1 MKDFFSKLILKI
13 IKYTIFIAIWL
24 GVACFVIVL
33 IYMHDLP
40 NLSQINSK
48 NNQNIVEVRYSNNN
62 LIATYGKENIDEVD
76 FKDLPQNLINAV
88 ISIEDRRFYE
98 HYGIDLLSILRAAY
112 INQKKGYIA
121 QGASTIT
128 QQLAKMLF
136 LDSNKTF
143 KRKVQ
148 EILLAIQI
156 EKKFTKNQILTMYL
170 NKAYFGSGNYGIKN
184 AARSYFQKNISEINL
199 NESAILASI
208 LKAPSK
214 LSPKINK
221 SLVED
226 RANLVLKN
234 MIEYGYLDESHI
246 AQIAEN
252 PDYRNDSGQRYYF
265 SDLIYKNYQDFI
277 SYDETAGK
285 ISITTTL
292 DEQIQAITSDV
303 LTNFI
308 NSYKSK
314 LGSSQIAALIMD
326 YKGRVV
332 AIIGGKDYQSSQFNR
347 AFFAKRQAGSLFKT
361 FIYLCAFENNYNIDD
376 IYIDKKIQLSNWLP
390 SNYNNKYYG
399 KVDLKFAFA
408 KSLNSVSIQL
418 ARELT
423 LNKINLLL
431 NKFGI
436 KTNNNEDLT
445 IALGS
450 TSVTLYDIV
459 GSYSIIANKGYYN
472 MPSYIDEISLD
483 KNILYKKFGST
494 IGPIISQQSAQN
506 IDILLK
512 NAVENGTGIKAF
524 LANNNIRGKTGTSQ
538 DYRDAWFVG
547 YSNKYIVGVWIGNDN
562 YMPTNKIFGG
572 NLPAILFADIIDK
585 IDN

>member
-40 NLSQINSK
+40 NLSQINSN

-98 HYGIDLLSILRAAY
+98 HYGIDFLSILRAAY

-121 QGASTIT
+121 QGASTVT

-170 NKAYFGSGNYGIKN
+170 NKAYFGSGNYGVKN

-214 LSPKINK
+214 LSPKVNK

-234 MIEYGYLDESHI
+234 MIEYGHLDESHI

-252 PDYRNDSGQRYYF
+252 PDYKNDSGQRYYF

-277 SYDETAGK
+277 SYDETVGK

-326 YKGRVV
+326 YEGRVV

-347 AFFAKRQAGSLFKT
+347 AFFARRQAGSLFKT
-361 FIYLCAFENNYNIDD
+361 FIYLCAFENNYNIHD

-390 SNYNNKYYG
+390 SNYNDKYYG

-423 LNKINLLL
+423 LSKINLLL

-436 KTNNNEDLT
+436 ETTNQEDLT

-450 TSVTLYDIV
+450 PSVTLYDIV

-483 KNILYKKFGST
+483 NNILYKKFGSK
-494 IGPIISQQSAQN
+494 IGPIISQKSAQN

-512 NAVENGTGIKAF
+512 NAVKNGTGIRAF

-547 YSNKYIVGVWIGNDN
+547 YSNNYIVGVWIGNDN

>member
-1 MKDFFSKLILKI
+1 MKDFFNKLILKI

-24 GVACFVIVL
+24 GVTCFVIVL

-88 ISIEDRRFYE
+88 ISIEDRRFYN
-98 HYGIDLLSILRAAY
+98 HYGIDFLSILRAAY
-112 INQKKGYIA
+112 INQKKGYII

-136 LDSNKTF
+136 LDSDKTF

-170 NKAYFGSGNYGIKN
+170 NKAYFGSGNYGVKN
-184 AARSYFQKNISEINL
+184 AARSYFQKNISQINL

-214 LSPKINK
+214 LSPKVNK

-234 MIEYGYLDESHI
+234 MIEYGYLNESHI

-252 PDYRNDSGQRYYF
+252 PNYRNDSGQRYYF

-277 SYDETAGK
+277 SYDETVGK

-292 DEQIQAITSDV
+292 DEKIQAMTSDV

-308 NSYKSK
+308 NSYQSK

-326 YKGRVV
+326 YDGRVI

-399 KVDLKFAFA
+399 EVDLKFAFA

-483 KNILYKKFGST
+483 ENILYKKFGST
-494 IGPIISQQSAQN
+494 IGPIISQKSAQN